1 MAIFKQQN
9 GQRSASNNMTKT
21 TLMMMMGESSMQY
34 AGDMFTCAET
44 CKEDALG
51 SRLLLGGLHENKGNW
66 ERKLSSLRKEHFFKN
81 SQ

>member
-21 TLMMMMGESSMQY
+21 MLMMMMGESSVQY

-51 SRLLLGGLHENKGNW
+51 SRPFSVLLGGLHENKGNW
-66 ERKLSSLRKEHFFKN
+66 VRKFRLELSLSF
-81 SQ
+81 